1 MTTEL
6 KIPSLG
12 QGMTEGTLTEWLVSD
27 GAQVTAGDAI
37 YALESEKSV
46 QEMEAPVSG
55 VLRTIGTAGEVYP
68 VGEVIGTI
76 E

>member
-1 MTTEL
+1 MSTQL

-12 QGMTEGTLTEWLVSD
+12 QGMSEGTLTEWLVSD
-27 GAQVTAGDAI
+27 GTQVAAGDSI

-46 QEMEAPVSG
+46 QEIQAPVSG
-55 VLRTIGTAGEVYP
+55 VLRTIGKPGEVYP
-68 VGEVIGTI
+68 VGEVIGRI

>member
-12 QGMTEGTLTEWLVSD
+12 QGMSEGTLAEWLAAD
-27 GAQVTAGDAI
+27 GEQVTAGNVI

-46 QEMEAPVSG
+46 QEIEAPVSG
-55 VLRTIGTAGEVYP
+55 ILRIIGIVGEVYP
-68 VGEVIGTI
+68 VGEVIGRI

>member
-1 MTTEL
+1 MATEL

-12 QGMTEGTLTEWLVSD
+12 QGMSEGTLIEWFVAD
-27 GAQVTAGDAI
+27 GAEVSTGDLL

-46 QEMEAPVSG
+46 QEIEAPVSG
-55 VLRTIGTAGEVYP
+55 IVKRVGQEGEVYP
-68 VGEVIGTI
+68 VGEVIGSI